1 MTQRI
6 SSINQEEDIVNG
18 LFREEQS
25 VKSRSSQRAWLRC
38 WIVLGSIVA
47 SLALAA
53 HGFADEGATHGSGT
67 HMKVSGVVS
76 KVQSSHVVIKTTW
89 GQMTIASAAMPK
101 GLEVGEE
108 VEMWVNENN
117 AVVDIHRKG
126 DPSHTHKFV
135 SGNLAYTSADKTAIK
150 LQTPDGEKTFE
161 VQTGKSMLSSIQEGT
176 PVTVEVNE
184 AGKVID
190 VHRFNVEMTF
200 NKQPRTKAGYHIT
213 VHGVVEKIQS
223 GVIVVKAPS
232 ATYQL
237 NAKTAPSGIKV
248 GDEITLWVNEE
259 NMVIDHHMKGHAQA
273 HRLISGKLIYVGK
286 TKKEIKLWTPEGE
299 KVFPLER
306 LEVKA
311 KPIKEGST
319 ITVELNESGTVVNLW
334 KS

>member
-1 MTQRI
+1 M
-6 SSINQEEDIVNG
+6 
-18 LFREEQS
+18 REMM
-25 VKSRSSQRAWLRC
+25 
-38 WIVLGSIVA
+38 VLGSMVL
-47 SLALAA
+47 SLLVLTPY
-53 HGFADEGATHGSGT
+53 GFADEGTKQGVGT

-76 KVQSSHVVIKTTW
+76 KVKSSHVVIKTPW
-89 GQMTIASAAMPK
+89 GQMTIASAAGPK
-101 GLEVGEE
+101 NLEVGEE

-117 AVVDIHRKG
+117 AVVDLHRKG
-126 DPSHTHKFV
+126 DPSHSHKFV
-135 SGNLAYTSADKTAIK
+135 TGNLAYASPDKTEIK
-150 LQTPDGEKTFE
+150 LQTPEGEKTFP
-161 VQTGKSMLSSIQEGT
+161 VQTGKSKLSAIQEGA

-190 VHRFNVEMTF
+190 VHRFTVEISF
-200 NKQPRTKAGYHIT
+200 NKQPRTKPGYHIT
-213 VHGVVEKIQS
+213 AHGVVEKIQS
-223 GVIVVKAPS
+223 GVIFVKAPS
-232 ATYQL
+232 ATYRL

-259 NMVIDHHMKGHAQA
+259 NMVIDHHLKGHAQA

-319 ITVELNESGTVVNLW
+319 VTVELNENGTVVNLW